1 MNEQSGWE
9 ALPPLS
15 LLWPSE
21 QRGWRDSPVVTYKH
35 ARTHTTYTHVHVRS
49 HTKKKPHEIQL
60 GSCILLQFFIFVIIS
75 WTASAFFPHLL
86 YHQPH
91 SDRPQQWRHGV
102 KLNLTKPKPL
112 PTRGAIGI
120 RALSVN
126 QNPPAPAHRHLPFGP
141 TGRHEN
147 GMQI

>member
-1 MNEQSGWE
+1 MRSF
-9 ALPPLS
+9 ASSLSPLTIRAERLERFS
-15 LLWPSE
+15 C
-21 QRGWRDSPVVTYKH
+21 RDIQT
-35 ARTHTTYTHVHVRS
+35 RTHSHDIYTRTRALAH
-49 HTKKKPHEIQL
+49 KKKPHENQL
-60 GSCILLQFFIFVIIS
+60 GSCILLQFFIFVVIS
-75 WTASAFFPHLL
+75 WTASAFFLHLL